1 MPQTAS
7 NALIGVLRTMDNGL
21 HEIKLFDGLRTKVPT
36 GTVVVKAYFD
46 GWWQVMRCFVPR
58 GTVYQ
63 PMLDAKRYINELRLL
78 GVAVFLE
85 TDVINPAPIRHE
97 SAYTSGS
104 EIPIELTDQNEP

>member
-1 MPQTAS
+1 MPRTAS
-7 NALIGVLRTMDNGL
+7 NAIIGVLRTMDNEL

-36 GTVVVKAYFD
+36 GTVIVKAYFG

-58 GTVYQ
+58 GNTYQ
-63 PMLDAKRYINELRLL
+63 PILDAKRYIRELRLL
-78 GVAVFLE
+78 GVSVFLE
-85 TDVINPAPIRHE
+85 TEVIDPAPIRHE